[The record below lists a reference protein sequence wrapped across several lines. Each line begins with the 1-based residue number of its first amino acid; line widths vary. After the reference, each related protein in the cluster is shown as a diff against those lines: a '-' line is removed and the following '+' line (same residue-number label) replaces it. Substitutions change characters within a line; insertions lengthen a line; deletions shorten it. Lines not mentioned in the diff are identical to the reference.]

1 MIEREPGGV
10 VVKHRGLWSLR
21 REFES
26 LPGYQKILFS
36 QVFSKLYVK
45 NPVNISFKLFSAFY
59 RRFKPTVRA
68 FSINSFPKLSFSSE
82 KP

>member
-1 MIEREPGGV
+1 MQQQNNKKYKSNARA
-10 VVKHRGLWSLR
+10 WY
-21 REFES
+21 